1 MNDDYKDDLRRVVI
15 NYKDEPLAGDKVHV
29 IARVG
34 GKEEINDYIQLYAS
48 VETNYSR
55 ICFIWKNDGVVPAEY
70 QEHYP
75 NSDNMFPVIFTYFED
90 DDVLHMEGSYFG
102 KSYKL
107 VVQLPPKR
115 PF

>member
-1 MNDDYKDDLRRVVI
+1 MNDYKDDLRQVVI
-15 NYKDEPLAGDKVHV
+15 NYRDEPLSGDKVHV
-29 IARVG
+29 IARVN
-34 GKEEINDYIQLYAS
+34 GKETINNYYQVYAS

-55 ICFIWKNDGVVPAEY
+55 IYFVWDEDGVIPAEF

-75 NSDNMFPVIFTYFED
+75 NSSNRYPVSFSYFENED
-90 DDVLHMEGSYFG
+90 ILHLEGNYFG

-115 PF
+115 PI